1 MVDINSHVFEITS
14 DVYKGYKNN
23 PKHIDEDIRVSC
35 SDSDNM
41 CITIISNG
49 YITEFKISQNHTFSN
64 IILIDVDQYN
74 LIKDHREKTLI
85 SHNVNTGTITDIR
98 REILQ
103 VNLYNLAEFVINLL
117 IKQGET
123 RNERIKQ
130 TGPRR
135 IFGNLERLQ
144 DQS

>member
-1 MVDINSHVFEITS
+1 MVDINSRVFEVTS
-14 DVYKGYKNN
+14 DVYRGYKNN
-23 PKHIDEDIRVSC
+23 PKHVDEDIRVSY

-49 YITEFKISQNHTFSN
+49 YITEFKISQNHTFSY
-64 IILIDVDQYN
+64 IILIDVYQYN

-85 SHNVNTGTITDIR
+85 SHNVNTGTIADIR

-123 RNERIKQ
+123 KNGSIKQ
-130 TGPRR
+130 TGPRC

-144 DQS
+144 DQP

>member
-23 PKHIDEDIRVSC
+23 PKHIDEDIRVAYQN
-35 SDSDNM
+35 SDNM

-49 YITEFKISQNHTFSN
+49 YITEFKVSQSNAFSN
-64 IILIDVDQYN
+64 IILIDVDQCN

-85 SHNVNTGTITDIR
+85 VHNVHTGTIADIR

-103 VNLYNLAEFVINLL
+103 VNLYNFAEFVINLL

-123 RNERIKQ
+123 RNGCIK
-130 TGPRR
+130 
-135 IFGNLERLQ
+135 
-144 DQS
+144 